1 VHDYRGGI
9 NDVAKDYHARSG
21 LLARA
26 KRVIAMRDADHLQE
40 DGQRDVGV
48 AWGLERENPRGRMV

>member
-1 VHDYRGGI
+1 MTLPRIITLVP
-9 NDVAKDYHARSG
+9 G